1 MNNNITRIVLTGGPC
16 AGKTTALAKII
27 EHFGSLGYQVF
38 TLPEVPTMFT
48 AAGMNYLTQN
58 KGYFYEGEKATLE
71 VQLALEDKFT
81 RMAQEC
87 SEPCIIVCDRG
98 TMDISAYMQPELW
111 ETLTRAVGTSS
122 AELRDRYDAVLHLVS
137 AADGAEQYYTTAN
150 NAQRYEQMNEEGLRI
165 ARSLDKKVIK
175 AWTGHPHL
183 RVINNHDDFD
193 AKMRRVLKEISSV
206 LGLPQPIE
214 HEHKYRIQL
223 TGQVPAD
230 CIEADII
237 QTYLTSAD
245 PNSEVR
251 LRKRGWQ
258 GKYFY
263 LHTTKKRISDT
274 EELVTERQINNSL
287 YEMMLTLADP
297 TRRVIDKH
305 RQSFIWKGQYF
316 EIDTYHNELEGLVI
330 LETKGII
337 EGEDIKFPPF
347 VNVIEDITGNKKYFN
362 HSLAQK

>member
-122 AELRDRYDAVLHLVS
+122 A
-137 AADGAEQYYTTAN
+137 
-150 NAQRYEQMNEEGLRI
+150 
-165 ARSLDKKVIK
+165 
-175 AWTGHPHL
+175 
-183 RVINNHDDFD
+183 
-193 AKMRRVLKEISSV
+193 
-206 LGLPQPIE
+206 
-214 HEHKYRIQL
+214 
-223 TGQVPAD
+223 
-230 CIEADII
+230 
-237 QTYLTSAD
+237 
-245 PNSEVR
+245 
-251 LRKRGWQ
+251 
-258 GKYFY
+258 
-263 LHTTKKRISDT
+263 
-274 EELVTERQINNSL
+274 
-287 YEMMLTLADP
+287 
-297 TRRVIDKH
+297 
-305 RQSFIWKGQYF
+305 
-316 EIDTYHNELEGLVI
+316 
-330 LETKGII
+330 
-337 EGEDIKFPPF
+337 
-347 VNVIEDITGNKKYFN
+347 
-362 HSLAQK
+362 